1 MICATYDFYQ
11 NDFGGTLVP
20 EESFTPMATKASN
33 YIATIIGNAD
43 CEALDCNSKRAVL
56 NACCACAETFYSYS
70 ESQHAAT
77 EHAGK
82 TSETVGKYS
91 VSYGGATFSD
101 FSESSGKVQS
111 ALYDGIRMYLAGTG
125 LLYRGIN
132 CL

>member
-1 MICATYDFYQ
+1 MICATYDYYQ

-20 EESFTPMATKASN
+20 EESFTPMAIKASN
-33 YIATIIGNAD
+33 YIATIIGYAD

-56 NACCACAETFYSYS
+56 NACCACSETFYSYS

-101 FSESSGKVQS
+101 FSENSSKMQN
-111 ALYDGIRMYLAGTG
+111 ALYGSIRMYLAGTG